1 MGDVQADSP
10 LAAAER
16 VIVPTRITRAAHS
29 GARAR
34 CGQAAWV
41 FNIWC
46 RMVPGAL
53 WSPRKLAGLC
63 WASCLMAELMSSVGL
78 VSPLDLLSRAGARLD
93 HTRHPHDSHISA
105 VPAGDHCR
113 LLARLLRAVRQPP

>member
-10 LAAAER
+10 LVAAER
-16 VIVPTRITRAAHS
+16 VIVPTRITRRPS
-29 GARAR
+29 GAHAR

-41 FNIWC
+41 FNIWY
-46 RMVPGAL
+46 RMVPGAS

-78 VSPLDLLSRAGARLD
+78 VSRLGLLSRAGARLD
-93 HTRHPHDSHISA
+93 HTRRPHLSHISA
-105 VPAGDHCR
+105 AAPAVITVGY
-113 LLARLLRAVRQPP
+113 